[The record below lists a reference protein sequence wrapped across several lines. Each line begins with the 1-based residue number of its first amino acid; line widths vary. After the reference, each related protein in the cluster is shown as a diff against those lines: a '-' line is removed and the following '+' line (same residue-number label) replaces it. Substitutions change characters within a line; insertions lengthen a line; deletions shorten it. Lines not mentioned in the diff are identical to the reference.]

1 MSSIFACKTP
11 KEKIRF
17 ERLPEL
23 LHGTNPAFIPPFPGS
38 IVKYLSR
45 KSAFQKRHGEI
56 LPFIAWRD
64 GRPVGRIAAIVN
76 RSHNEYYRD
85 RTGFFGF
92 FECENN
98 AETAAA
104 LFAKAAEVLK
114 EKGLE
119 SIRGPYNPSINDEV
133 GLLTDAFDL
142 PPCNG
147 LTWNPPF
154 YPDLL
159 AGAGFTA
166 VCNLFAMLLPMH
178 RLPEPTRLARI
189 VDRIA
194 KRSRLKLRPMNLKNL
209 AGELQIVHEVY
220 NATLERNWGFVP
232 ISMDDLLGAAD
243 DIKAI
248 ADPKLLLIAEADGK
262 SAGVAITL
270 PNFNEILGRIK
281 KTPHWLRLPHILWLM
296 KTHRINSC
304 RQVVLGVS
312 PAYRDRG
319 IHAWLIH
326 EQFMRAQE
334 RYDNATLGWMEESNT
349 EILEHSAMVGGE
361 RDRTWKIF
369 EKSLKPA

>member
-1 MSSIFACKTP
+1 M
-11 KEKIRF
+11 
-17 ERLPEL
+17 
-23 LHGTNPAFIPPFPGS
+23 LHGTDPAFIPPFPGS
-38 IVKYLSR
+38 VVKYLSPQ
-45 KSAFQKRHGEI
+45 SAFQKRHGEI
-56 LPFIAWRD
+56 FPFIAWRN

-76 RSHNEYYRD
+76 RSHNEYHRD

-92 FECENN
+92 FECENQ

-104 LFAKAAEVLK
+104 LFAKASEVLR

-119 SIRGPYNPSINDEV
+119 CIRGPYNPSINDEL

-147 LTWNPPF
+147 LTWNPSF
-154 YPDLL
+154 YPALL
-159 AGAGFTA
+159 EGAGFTA
-166 VCNLFAMLLPMH
+166 VCTMFGMLLPMH
-178 RLPEPTRLARI
+178 RLKEPTRLARI

-194 KRSRLKLRPMNLKNL
+194 KRSRLKLRPMNLGNL
-209 AGELQIVHEVY
+209 NEELKIVHEVY

-248 ADPKLLLIAEADGK
+248 ADPNLLLVAEADGK
-262 SAGVAITL
+262 NAGVAITL
-270 PNFNEILGRIK
+270 PNFNEILARIK
-281 KTPHWLRLPHILWLM
+281 KTPHWLRLPHIFWLM
-296 KTHRINSC
+296 KTRRINSC

-349 EILEHSAMVGGE
+349 EILEHSAVVGGE
-361 RDRTWKIF
+361 RDHTWKIF
-369 EKSLKPA
+369 EKSLG